1 MATND
6 GGFIGQDGLNAPDS
20 PTGVSATAGDTEATI
35 SFTAPS
41 DVGGSAI
48 TGYSVQSDNGD
59 GTFLYSY
66 SLENAAYNSVSFG
79 ITQPHTVRLNNDGT
93 KAYFLLATGSASQ
106 YSLTTAYD
114 ISTATTDSKSFSF
127 TTQDASPRGITFN
140 GDGTKVYMVGYTN
153 ATVYQY
159 SLSTAFDISTASYDS
174 VSFSLS
180 SQGTLPDE
188 IIFNNDG
195 TKFYVCMLNNET
207 VFQYSLSSAYD
218 MSTATY
224 DSVSLDVSGQSN
236 DPRGIA
242 LNGDGTK
249 FFVLGEANDAVYQ
262 YSLGTAYSLSGASY
276 DSVSFDVSGQVT
288 LPTSLVFGD
297 NGTKMYIAGYS
308 ANNVYQYTTGLDTYP
323 TSSPVTVTGLT
334 NGTSYTFNVWAINAF
349 GWSGPSDASGSVSP
363 APPRGIFAGGT
374 SASDTTTNVIQYIDI
389 SSTGNATDFGDLTL
403 ARTNLA
409 GGSSSTRG
417 VSIAGIVYPTIT
429 AQNTIDYVTIAST
442 GNATDFGDATEALNP
457 NSDAGAANSTRCLYT
472 GRNPS
477 VINKIEY
484 ITIATTGNG
493 SDFGDL
499 TSNRDPSGA
508 ASPTRAVFWCGGNP
522 ATNVIDYVT
531 IASTGNAT
539 DFGDATYTISQ
550 GGAVSSETRALCI
563 GGNAGS
569 RTNTIDYITIASTG
583 NALDFGDLSVSR
595 RYGTGCSSS
604 TRGVFGGGN
613 TATNTY
619 SDIMDYVTIASTGNA
634 ADFGDLT
641 IGVNSNCG
649 FSSDHGGVQ

>member
-236 DPRGIA
+236 DPRGMA

-249 FFVLGEANDAVYQ
+249 FFVLGQANNAVYQ

-276 DSVSFDVSGQVT
+276 DSVSFDASGQVT
-288 LPTSLVFGD
+288 LPTGLVFGD
-297 NGTKMYIAGYS
+297 NGTKMYIAGYGT
-308 ANNVYQYTTGLDTYP
+308 NYVYQYTTGLDTYP
-323 TSSPVTVTGLT
+323 TASPITVTGLT

-363 APPRGIFAGGT
+363 FGPRAIFGYYLNMQYVTIATLGNAASFGNFSTSRNNRAACSSSSRAVFGGGEFSSTAYNEISFVEFATTGNSSDFGDLTVARWGAAGASNSTRGLFATGDNSSVTVDVIDYITIASAGNAIDFGDASDNFGYTNRAYSGGLASSTRAVFGGGVTSGTNDIDRTYYVTIATTGNGTGFGGLTASRAFLAGASNSTRGLFAGGYDWAIG
-374 SASDTTTNVIQYIDI
+374 SLNVIDYITI
-389 SSTGNATDFGDLTL
+389 ATTGDATDFGDLTA
-403 ARTNLA
+403 ARHYM
-409 GGSSSTRG
+409 GGAASSTRALF
-417 VSIAGIVYPTIT
+417 VST
-429 AQNTIDYVTIAST
+429 
-442 GNATDFGDATEALNP
+442 
-457 NSDAGAANSTRCLYT
+457 
-472 GRNPS
+472 
-477 VINKIEY
+477 
-484 ITIATTGNG
+484 
-493 SDFGDL
+493 
-499 TSNRDPSGA
+499 
-508 ASPTRAVFWCGGNP
+508 
-522 ATNVIDYVT
+522 
-531 IASTGNAT
+531 
-539 DFGDATYTISQ
+539 
-550 GGAVSSETRALCI
+550 
-563 GGNAGS
+563 AGS
-569 RTNTIDYITIASTG
+569 N
-583 NALDFGDLSVSR
+583 LS
-595 RYGTGCSSS
+595 
-604 TRGVFGGGN
+604 
-613 TATNTY
+613 A
-619 SDIMDYVTIASTGNA
+619 IDYVTIASTGNA
-634 ADFGDLT
+634 ADFGDISNSGT
-641 IGVNSNCG
+641 GVGGC
-649 FSSDHGGVQ
+649 SSGHGGLS

>member
-20 PTGVSATAGDTEATI
+20 PTGVSATAGDTQATI

-180 SQGTLPDE
+180 SQGTQPDE

-195 TKFYVCMLNNET
+195 TKF
-207 VFQYSLSSAYD
+207 
-218 MSTATY
+218 
-224 DSVSLDVSGQSN
+224 
-236 DPRGIA
+236 
-242 LNGDGTK
+242 
-249 FFVLGEANDAVYQ
+249 FVLGEVNDAVYQ

-288 LPTSLVFGD
+288 LPTGLVFGD

-308 ANNVYQYTTGLDTYP
+308 ADNVYQYTTGLNTYP
-323 TSSPVTVTGLT
+323 TASPITVTGLT
-334 NGTSYTFNVWAINAF
+334 NGTSYTFNVWALNAF

-389 SSTGNATDFGDLTL
+389 SST
-403 ARTNLA
+403 
-409 GGSSSTRG
+409 
-417 VSIAGIVYPTIT
+417 
-429 AQNTIDYVTIAST
+429 
-442 GNATDFGDATEALNP
+442 
-457 NSDAGAANSTRCLYT
+457 
-472 GRNPS
+472 
-477 VINKIEY
+477 
-484 ITIATTGNG
+484 
-493 SDFGDL
+493 
-499 TSNRDPSGA
+499 
-508 ASPTRAVFWCGGNP
+508 
-522 ATNVIDYVT
+522 
-531 IASTGNAT
+531 
-539 DFGDATYTISQ
+539 
-550 GGAVSSETRALCI
+550 
-563 GGNAGS
+563 
-569 RTNTIDYITIASTG
+569 
-583 NALDFGDLSVSR
+583 
-595 RYGTGCSSS
+595 
-604 TRGVFGGGN
+604 
-613 TATNTY
+613 
-619 SDIMDYVTIASTGNA
+619 
-634 ADFGDLT
+634 
-641 IGVNSNCG
+641 
-649 FSSDHGGVQ
+649 